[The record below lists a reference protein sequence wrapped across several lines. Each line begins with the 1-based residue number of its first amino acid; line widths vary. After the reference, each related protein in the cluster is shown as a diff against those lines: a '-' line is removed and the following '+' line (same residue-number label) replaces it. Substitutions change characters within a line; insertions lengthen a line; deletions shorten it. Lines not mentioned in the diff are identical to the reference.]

1 MIFVPISVQN
11 KQKHGAKELVFSG
24 HLDGENSTEINCSDQ
39 QNLQM
44 LT

>member
-11 KQKHGAKELVFSG
+11 KQKHGAKELVLNG
-24 HLDGENSTEINCSDQ
+24 HLDGENSTEINCSDRE
-39 QNLQM
+39 NLQM